1 MGLVLTVL
9 VTSEDAWIV
18 ALLGAFVGIY
28 LFFRGF
34 RVLQRRRLIRDTPT
48 SKIRSASMG
57 LVEVSGL
64 ASGPYTM
71 KAPITNLPCY
81 YYRSMVWQWKQA
93 GKNKEWV
100 KIIDESLHLPFYL
113 DDNTGRVL
121 VNPQGAELDIHRD
134 FHEEYSPSLF
144 SDKDFIPVNVSSF
157 LEGHGFGNDREKIK
171 VEEYCIKPKNA
182 LFILGTLAE
191 NPGLEVSAKPIRTL
205 HATATSVTFSISGF
219 KEDPLQS
226 VLDAAP
232 AMMQTTM
239 ETRSFSTVITT
250 KKYDPGAG
258 TSEEIIRLSADTS
271 KPLNADQM
279 TQQQKIAAALTKAGI
294 SNPAAWAAAGI
305 DPGPVTA
312 TAVCPEN
319 GSATNVQDF
328 DLKPKV
334 ALMKGTHNPAFFI
347 SWRSQRDVLASLGW
361 KSALYIWGG
370 PILTLLCAYIL
381 VRHFSFL

>member
-1 MGLVLTVL
+1 LRFVLTVL
-9 VTSEDAWIV
+9 VTSDDAWIP
-18 ALLGAFVGIY
+18 ALLGAFAGMY

-34 RVLQRRRLIRDTPT
+34 RVLQRKRLIGDTPT

-64 ASGPYTM
+64 AAGPFTM
-71 KAPITNLPCY
+71 KAPITDMPCY
-81 YYRSMVWQWKQA
+81 YYRTMVWEWKKA

-157 LEGHGFGNDREKIK
+157 VARHGFGNDREKIK

-182 LFILGTLAE
+182 LFILGTLGE
-191 NPGLEVSAKPIRTL
+191 NPGLEVSARPVRTL
-205 HATATSVTFSISGF
+205 PATGAGMTFSVSGF
-219 KEDPLQS
+219 KEDPVQA
-226 VLDAAP
+226 VLDAMP
-232 AMMQTTM
+232 GRMQTTI
-239 ETRSFSTVITT
+239 ETRTFSTVITPR
-250 KKYDPGAG
+250 KYDQAAG
-258 TSEEIIRLSADTS
+258 SSPEIIRLRPDSS
-271 KPLNADQM
+271 KPLTADQM
-279 TQQQKIAAALTKAGI
+279 SQQQKIAAALARAGI

-305 DPGPVTA
+305 DQGPATA
-312 TAVCPEN
+312 TAVAPEN
-319 GSATNVQDF
+319 GSAANVDGF

-370 PILTLLCAYIL
+370 PILTLLCSYFLGI
-381 VRHFSFL
+381 HFGLL